1 MTTCSLH
8 IDSSYLHNPQTL
20 FKQLAWKHLF
30 QKVTIT
36 TTPETEH
43 LLPLL
48 QKTIDEIHMVASDYR
63 DLRAQTTKNL
73 LALVKTPREI
83 TLGNQLSFPHHAA
96 IICGGGLNEQEIA
109 TLRNYQNQALI
120 IACGSAFPKL
130 LHAGISP
137 TFFAC
142 IDSKP
147 DFDPIITQ
155 NKTPLLFQER
165 TCQKH
170 FQALAGPKIHMG
182 SASSFPLDHHL
193 FPTYHFDAGWGAA
206 TFGAACAKL
215 WECPQIALCGISD
228 SGRDRALSK
237 SWMEKLQPV
246 PLEKI
251 APKPFPEHTFF
262 TIQTTPPDLLP
273 LQNEITHLLSL
284 QKEPRPIFE
293 AELTTSI
300 LSELI
305 FDPIWLIYKHLFA
318 RERGDLATHKF
329 LFYQRL
335 LKTYQEILC

>member
-1 MTTCSLH
+1 MMTSSLH
-8 IDSSYLHNPQTL
+8 IDSSYLHNPTTL
-20 FKQLAWKHLF
+20 FKRLAWKHLF
-30 QKVTIT
+30 QKLTIT
-36 TTPETEH
+36 ATAETEH

-48 QKTIDEIHMVASDYR
+48 QKTIDEIHAVASDYR

-73 LALVKTPREI
+73 LALIKIPRRI
-83 TLGNQLSFPHHAA
+83 TFGNALKFPHHAA
-96 IICGGGLNEQEIA
+96 IICGGGLSEQEIS
-109 TLRNYQNQALI
+109 TLRKLQNKALI

-130 LHAGISP
+130 LRANITP

-142 IDSKP
+142 IDPKP
-147 DFDPIITQ
+147 EFDPIVEK
-155 NKTPLLFQER
+155 NRTPLLFQER

-170 FQALAGPKIHMG
+170 FQSLVGPKINMG
-182 SASSFPLDHHL
+182 SASSFPLDHYL
-193 FPTYHFDAGWGAA
+193 FKTFQLDAGWGAA

-215 WECPQIALCGISD
+215 WECSQIALCGISD

-237 SWMEKLQPV
+237 SWIEELHPIPIEKVTSRAL
-246 PLEKI
+246 
-251 APKPFPEHTFF
+251 PKLVFP
-262 TIQTTPPDLLP
+262 TIETSPPDLLP
-273 LQNEITHLLSL
+273 LQSEIAHLLSL

-318 RERGDLATHKF
+318 REKGDLATHKF